1 MDERIE
7 ALILETQ
14 QPRQAAEL
22 AVRLS
27 NGERWNF
34 DADSELFRPDGQRI
48 PFQELHRILVNREVP
63 YITYRGRWVLPDEDE
78 DGDAWKLGVVEGP
91 REGRC
96 DIDFLTDQIVRVS
109 KLYRE

>member
-1 MDERIE
+1 MAKDIE
-7 ALILETQ
+7 SLIRELQQTQ
-14 QPRQAAEL
+14 QATDI

-34 DADSELFRPDGQRI
+34 DADSELFTPDGERI
-48 PFQELHRILVNREVP
+48 AFCELHRILVNREVP
-63 YITYRGRWVLPDEDE
+63 YITYRGHWVLPDEDE
-78 DGDAWKLGVVEGP
+78 DGNAWKLSLVEGP

>member
-1 MDERIE
+1 MDKKGIE
-7 ALILETQ
+7 SLIRELQ
-14 QPRQAAEL
+14 QPQQATEV

-27 NGERWNF
+27 NGERWTFNE
-34 DADSELFRPDGQRI
+34 DSELFAPDGKRI
-48 PFQELHRILVNREVP
+48 AFHELHGILVLRKLP
-63 YITYRGRWVLPDEDE
+63 YITYRGRWALPDDE
-78 DGDAWKLGVVEGP
+78 DGDGWKHGAVEGP

>member
-1 MDERIE
+1 MAKNIE
-7 ALILETQ
+7 SLIRELQ
-14 QPRQAAEL
+14 QPQQATEV

-27 NGERWNF
+27 NGERWSFNA
-34 DADSELFRPDGQRI
+34 DAELFTPDGKRI
-48 PFQELHRILVNREVP
+48 AFRDLHGILVNRKVP
-63 YITYRGRWVLPDEDE
+63 YITYKGRWSLPEDE
-78 DGDAWKLGVVEGP
+78 DGDGWKLGAIDGP

>member
-1 MDERIE
+1 MGKSIE
-7 ALILETQ
+7 SLIRELQ
-14 QPRQAAEL
+14 QPQQATEV

-34 DADSELFRPDGQRI
+34 DADSELYTPDGQRI
-48 PFQELHRILVNREVP
+48 HFRDLHRILVNREVP

-78 DGDAWKLGVVEGP
+78 DGEIWKLGVIEGP

-96 DIDFLTDQIVRVS
+96 DIDFLTDQIVRIS